1 MKIIF
6 QSDSEISSA
15 PKVLELNPRRA
26 WALAAAVLLLAA
38 AGIYGTARKL
48 AETWLLERA
57 PVALSL
63 AAEIETARKKEEATH
78 ARNLHSM
85 MEDEIANLRAGIT
98 ELRGRGDALA
108 KRLGLGD
115 FVAIAPSLACD
126 SDGDADGD
134 SGGELTGGAK
144 TVDINHYR
152 DLMNIYSRKHDVIVE
167 HGASTALTFDTV
179 PLQRPVMGK
188 NWLSS
193 RFGMRRDPL
202 TGRKAFHA
210 GYDYA
215 ARRGTPILAG
225 ATGIITYAGWLG
237 NYGKAVRITHGD
249 GVSTLYGHMQT
260 MYVAAGR
267 YVRRG
272 DIIGEIGSTG
282 RSTGPHLHYEVRI
295 NNRPRPVA
303 SAVKKLRAA
312 RAVPAEWEI

>member
-1 MKIIF
+1 MRWRNGWGWAILW
-6 QSDSEISSA
+6 QS
-15 PKVLELNPRRA
+15 RRRWHA
-26 WALAAAVLLLAA
+26 
-38 AGIYGTARKL
+38 IRTAIR
-48 AETWLLERA
+48 
-57 PVALSL
+57 
-63 AAEIETARKKEEATH
+63 
-78 ARNLHSM
+78 
-85 MEDEIANLRAGIT
+85 
-98 ELRGRGDALA
+98 
-108 KRLGLGD
+108 
-115 FVAIAPSLACD
+115 
-126 SDGDADGD
+126 D
-134 SGGELTGGAK
+134 SGGELTGDAK
-144 TVDINHYR
+144 TVDINRYR